1 LSAEERPTA
10 ADADEGGP
18 SVPSESCGPA
28 CPKARTALTV
38 AIVIYALVLA
48 ALTVDQVLNLGL
60 YPSKL
65 DRRVNG
71 FLEELGSPDEATRR
85 TAATEL
91 ERGEAFVV
99 IPALIKALDAPD
111 ALTRGEAA
119 NLLRSLTTEYL
130 NGDLMGFRADASL
143 EERQQA
149 RRKLWQW
156 WERVRED
163 F

>member
-1 LSAEERPTA
+1 MSAEERPTEA
-10 ADADEGGP
+10 EATAEEAP
-18 SVPSESCGPA
+18 VPSESRGPA
-28 CPKARTALTV
+28 GPKARAALTGL
-38 AIVIYALVLA
+38 IVIYALILA

-71 FLEELGSPDEATRR
+71 FLEKLGSPDEATRR
-85 TAATEL
+85 AAATEL

-99 IPALIKALDAPD
+99 IPALIKALDAPG
-111 ALTRGEAA
+111 AEVRGEAA